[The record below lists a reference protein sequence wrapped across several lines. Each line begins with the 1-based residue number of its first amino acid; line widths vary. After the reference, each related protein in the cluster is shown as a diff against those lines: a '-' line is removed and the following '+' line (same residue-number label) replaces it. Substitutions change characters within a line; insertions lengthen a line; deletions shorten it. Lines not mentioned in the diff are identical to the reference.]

1 MSETPNVQRST
12 FNVQRSTPGLAVSQ
26 TVEDREAFTRGRGIG
41 WVMVLVVVCVLAY
54 FNSLLNGF
62 IWDDERHLVG
72 NIHIT
77 TLAMPSRF
85 FTVTYW
91 MQLHPL
97 PGLYRPL
104 WMLSYAVDYRLWGLL
119 PLGYHFTSMM
129 AHALATAFAF
139 GAFRAMGVS
148 ARLAALASLL
158 FAVNPV
164 HVELVVWI
172 KNRAALLACMF
183 YLLACGMFGL
193 WARRHTEGTTERT
206 RHEGHEERPLGW
218 LWYAAALAAFVCAL
232 LSQSVSVTLPLTLTA
247 YLWVACPG
255 EQRWRRL
262 RATLPFW
269 ALTFAYL
276 AFRVVCTHGIIP
288 QRPPPQP
295 ALISRFLVPLRTV
308 AEYFGLA
315 LFPVYPCADRPF
327 SLTAPATLH
336 AWLTA
341 LGIVALLAVV
351 LGMTFQRSPRLRFW
365 VLWPLITLLPVA
377 NLGLI
382 TGRPIAEQRL
392 YLPSAGYS
400 VLLAALLLKM
410 TERGRRLAFAVAV
423 LVLMLLAAGLVDR
436 SFAWRTSA
444 TFWADTVAKSPR
456 QGRDHYYYGVNCLGR
471 GRTKAAFHH
480 FQTAVAV
487 NPHLTDAYDEMAK
500 LHAARKE
507 WDEAEACARKATTI
521 SPWWPEGHNT
531 LGVVF
536 GLQGRYA
543 EAAAAF
549 NEALRIQPAH
559 ADARRNLALAYRKLG
574 LADQA
579 ARAARPVTMPFS
591 TGRKAGS
598 GPAVTWS
605 PE

>member
-1 MSETPNVQRST
+1 
-12 FNVQRSTPGLAVSQ
+12 
-26 TVEDREAFTRGRGIG
+26 
-41 WVMVLVVVCVLAY
+41 
-54 FNSLLNGF
+54 
-62 IWDDERHLVG
+62 
-72 NIHIT
+72 
-77 TLAMPSRF
+77 
-85 FTVTYW
+85 
-91 MQLHPL
+91 
-97 PGLYRPL
+97 
-104 WMLSYAVDYRLWGLL
+104 
-119 PLGYHFTSMM
+119 
-129 AHALATAFAF
+129 
-139 GAFRAMGVS
+139 
-148 ARLAALASLL
+148 
-158 FAVNPV
+158 
-164 HVELVVWI
+164 
-172 KNRAALLACMF
+172 
-183 YLLACGMFGL
+183 
-193 WARRHTEGTTERT
+193 
-206 RHEGHEERPLGW
+206 
-218 LWYAAALAAFVCAL
+218 
-232 LSQSVSVTLPLTLTA
+232 
-247 YLWVACPG
+247 
-255 EQRWRRL
+255 
-262 RATLPFW
+262 
-269 ALTFAYL
+269 
-276 AFRVVCTHGIIP
+276 
-288 QRPPPQP
+288 
-295 ALISRFLVPLRTV
+295 
-308 AEYFGLA
+308 
-315 LFPVYPCADRPF
+315 
-327 SLTAPATLH
+327 
-336 AWLTA
+336 
-341 LGIVALLAVV
+341 
-351 LGMTFQRSPRLRFW
+351 
-365 VLWPLITLLPVA
+365 
-377 NLGLI
+377 I

-410 TERGRRLAFAVAV
+410 TERGRRLTFAVAV

-444 TFWADTVAKSPR
+444 SFWADTVAKSPR

-480 FQTAVAV
+480 FQTAVAA